1 MQEIWKDIKGYV
13 GLYQVSNL
21 GRFKSL
27 PRNTKNQY
35 KYKERILKLS
45 EDKDGYLLVNLN
57 GKTFRS
63 HVIVAQTFI
72 KNDDNKPQINHIDG
86 NKKNNNID
94 NLEWVTNREN
104 IIHAYKN
111 GLIKPMAHPKSIYSI
126 DKYGNKEYFLSV
138 YEASK
143 KEKVAITAISN
154 CLHER
159 SKSCKGKKWKII

>member
-1 MQEIWKDIKGYV
+1 MQEIWKDIKEYV

-72 KNDDNKPQINHIDG
+72 KNDDDKPQINHIDG
-86 NKKNNNID
+86 NKKNNNPE
-94 NLEWVTNREN
+94 NLLRCADTKSHRK
-104 IIHAYKN
+104 IHAQLEKIAYQLIQEGFIIFDKN
-111 GLIKPMAHPKSIYSI
+111 KQEYIANSNRRLI
-126 DKYGNKEYFLSV
+126 
-138 YEASK
+138 
-143 KEKVAITAISN
+143 
-154 CLHER
+154 
-159 SKSCKGKKWKII
+159 

>member
-57 GKTFRS
+57 RKTFRS

-86 NKKNNNID
+86 NKKNNNVD

-111 GLIKPMAHPKSIYSI
+111 GLIKPMTHPKSIYSI
-126 DKYGNKEYFLSV
+126 DMEEV
-138 YEASK
+138 RVA
-143 KEKVAITAISN
+143 KEKNGKLYRIYRKRTYISYRWNYSTFCDAII
-154 CLHER
+154 
-159 SKSCKGKKWKII
+159 KKIVPV